1 MRLVELKNDDIKE
14 FKKLMIEA
22 FQYGYESVYGKD
34 KGQVLPDTNRPLDSY
49 EEDDGM
55 IRFEKNMK

>member
-1 MRLVELKNDDIKE
+1 MKLIELKSEDVKE

-22 FQYGYESVYGKD
+22 FQYGYESVY
-34 KGQVLPDTNRPLDSY
+34 

-55 IRFEKNMK
+55 FRFEKNMKLQIII